1 MLWFPLLA
9 AGATVAFAGK
19 IVSRHLHGRLARSAL
34 IDPDG
39 IRTVA
44 RFTTGNPTQVLRAVA
59 SELSADEP
67 LEVTG
72 DAVRGRSAQGR
83 VDIVRLASCG
93 PALPG
98 EPVPSGFASEPPGE
112 QVPLGYASEPPG
124 EQVPLGYTLTLTR
137 AWTGAQLD
145 SHALELLAQLHAALV
160 GAGVGELA
168 WHPRQDRDL
177 RDGHAHPYY

>member
-1 MLWFPLLA
+1 MLWVPLLA

-34 IDPDG
+34 SDPGG

-59 SELSADEP
+59 SELAPSADEP

-72 DAVRGRSAQGR
+72 DAVRGPSAQGR

-98 EPVPSGFASEPPGE
+98 EPVPLGFASEPPGE
-112 QVPLGYASEPPG
+112 P
-124 EQVPLGYTLTLTR
+124 VPLGYTLTLTR

-145 SHALELLAQLHAALV
+145 SRALELLAQLHAALV
-160 GAGVGELA
+160 AAGVGELA

-177 RDGHAHPYY
+177 RDPHAHPYY